1 MPAVPPSDAL
11 TTGPGE
17 PGGRVRPNRRHDILG
32 VFTRMVAE
40 RGYEAVSLREV
51 ADELA
56 ISKATIIHHF
66 GTKELMLQQVH
77 EVYIRERI
85 AEAQRIVAALDTPL
99 EQVVALLLQNFLAL
113 RTAYVSTV
121 AFAREIVRFSRDG
134 EMEPVRRLRREY
146 SQLLQDALQ
155 RGMDDGTFRQ
165 RDAQLLTLQVFG
177 NFNWVW
183 TWLRVDGS
191 WTVEHIA
198 ESFIDTLLG
207 GMLADGAPPP
217 LATIRPVVLEVM
229 GIEDER
235 A

>member
-1 MPAVPPSDAL
+1 VPPSGAL
-11 TTGPGE
+11 TSDTGE
-17 PGGRVRPNRRHDILG
+17 TASRVRPNRRHDILD

-66 GTKELMLQQVH
+66 GTKEQMLQQVH

-85 AEAQRIVAALDTPL
+85 AEARRIVAAIDAPLD
-99 EQVVALLLQNFLAL
+99 QVVALVLQNFLAL

-121 AFAREIVRFSRDG
+121 AFAREIVRFSKDG

-146 SQLLQDALQ
+146 SQILQDALQ
-155 RGMDDGTFRQ
+155 HGMDDGTFRQ
-165 RDAQLLTLQVFG
+165 RDARLLTLQVFG

-191 WTVEHIA
+191 WSVEHIA

-207 GMLADGAPPP
+207 GMLADGTPPP
-217 LATIRPVVLEVM
+217 LDAVRPVVFDVM
-229 GIEDER
+229 GIEGDR